1 MKAKRLLPLAALL
14 ALATKAGTAAEPNA
28 AAATTAPTPSV
39 GVKALLPAQLAWQP
53 MRAFSDGRER
63 VDLVGDAAKGGSW
76 IYRVRVPKPIEVMPH
91 THPVDEYV
99 TVLEGT
105 WLLGSGTTFRKEDL
119 VAYPPG
125 SFVVIPAGTPHFVA
139 TGVGPVVIQSSGEGV
154 FATRFIEH
162 AERR

>member
-1 MKAKRLLPLAALL
+1 MKATRMSSLAALL
-14 ALATKAGTAAEPNA
+14 ALATTVASAGE
-28 AAATTAPTPSV
+28 TTAPAPTG

-105 WLLGSGTTFRKEDL
+105 WMLGSGTTFSKENL

-154 FATRFIEH
+154 FATRFIEP